1 MTNEIAV
8 KPPLVPRVK
17 QKVAEKKRGNW
28 PVIVLLAVTVGL
40 SLLFYVKNIQW
51 GRLNLNINF
60 DWLGNLF
67 GSLIVTFE
75 K

>member
-67 GSLIVTFE
+67 GSRIVTFE